1 MTLSIV
7 TIDTEGHIFI
17 VMLSFI
23 ILYATL
29 SIMTMDAECQILNVV
44 AECRYAEC
52 RFTECCGA
60 QNASNYDELYHTLLC
75 CVSPT

>member
-1 MTLSIV
+1 MTLSNV
-7 TIDTEGHIFI
+7 TIDTVGHIFI

-29 SIMTMDAECQILNVV
+29 SIMTMDGEYQILNVV
-44 AECRYAEC
+44 AKCRYAEC

-60 QNASNYDELYHTLLC
+60 QKCIEL
-75 CVSPT
+75 